1 MAYKKKREVRPKA
14 ASSLVPGKPFKV
26 LMMTL

>member
-1 MAYKKKREVRPKA
+1 MAYKKKREVMPKA
-14 ASSLVPGKPFKV
+14 ASSLVLGKPFKV

>member
-1 MAYKKKREVRPKA
+1 MAYKKKRQGIPKA
-14 ASSLVPGKPFKV
+14 ASNLVIGKPFKV